1 MKKIEINIP
10 DAVDEK
16 TFKMEIAAFLFEKEV
31 LSSGQAAKMVGISR
45 REFLEDVGKY
55 GVSIFGETWEDLE
68 KLMNG

>member
-10 DAVDEK
+10 DSIDEK

-31 LSSGQAAKMVGISR
+31 FSSEQAAKMVGISR
-45 REFLEDVGKY
+45 KEFLENVGKY

>member
-10 DAVDEK
+10 ESVDEK
-16 TFKMEIAAFLFEKEV
+16 KFKMEIAAFLFEKQV
-31 LSSGQAAKMVGISR
+31 LSSGQAAKMIGISR
-45 REFLEDVGKY
+45 REFLENVGKY